1 MQSLPEVTVVG
12 TLTADPE
19 LRFTQSG
26 KAVAGFSI
34 ACNSRKK
41 DAGGNWVDGDTT
53 FLRANIWGEYAE
65 NVAETLVKGVKVI
78 ARGTLKQRSFET
90 KDGDKRTVF
99 ELEVDEIGP
108 TLRFATAKVNRTSKN
123 GNGGGS
129 RQQSSGSEDAWGSGA
144 GNDDPG
150 WG

>member
-26 KAVAGFSI
+26 RAVAGFSI

-53 FLRANIWGEYAE
+53 FLRANIWAEYAE
-65 NVAETLVKGVKVI
+65 NVAESLTKGTKVI

-90 KDGDKRTVF
+90 KEGDKRTVF

-108 TLRFATAKVNRTSKN
+108 TLRFATAKVNRTPKGGNSGSSSSS
-123 GNGGGS
+123 GNGGGN
-129 RQQSSGSEDAWGSGA
+129 WGSG
-144 GNDDPG
+144 DDEPG